1 LVRFPAFS
9 FAAAPSRVTDLGPAA
24 AADASVAVSIIIL
37 NYNGRTWLE
46 RCLPAAV
53 AETASDCEL
62 IVVDNGSS
70 DGSLDLLQTFRQ
82 SVRVVP
88 LGSNVGFAAGNN
100 AGARAARGRYLAF
113 LNNDAAP
120 QAGWLAAVRSAL
132 DADPT
137 AGLAASCIV
146 YLNDPATID
155 SAGDGITRYG
165 GAFKRGHGRPL
176 AEAREPRE
184 VFGACGAACVIRR
197 GLFDEIGGFDEAYFA
212 VHEDVDLSYRSQ
224 LLGYRCLYCPHAIVH
239 HAGSATM
246 GHLSPRAVFWGQR
259 NLEWTYVK
267 NTPWPLLLVTLPGH
281 VLYNIAASLYFGRA
295 GHLRTFLSAK
305 WHAFR
310 ELPRVWRQ
318 RREIQRRRR
327 TSLRRLWKLMDG
339 GWIAL
344 KVREKRFD
352 LGLRPSA

>member
-1 LVRFPAFS
+1 M
-9 FAAAPSRVTDLGPAA
+9 
-24 AADASVAVSIIIL
+24 
-37 NYNGRTWLE
+37 
-46 RCLPAAV
+46 
-53 AETASDCEL
+53 
-62 IVVDNGSS
+62 
-70 DGSLDLLQTFRQ
+70 
-82 SVRVVP
+82 
-88 LGSNVGFAAGNN
+88 
-100 AGARAARGRYLAF
+100 
-113 LNNDAAP
+113 
-120 QAGWLAAVRSAL
+120 RSAL

-146 YLNDPATID
+146 YLNDPATVD

-165 GAFKRGHGRPL
+165 GAFKRGHGRPV

-246 GHLSPRAVFWGQR
+246 GHLSQRAVFWGQR

-267 NTPWPLLLVTLPGH
+267 NTPAPLLARTLISH
-281 VLYNIAASLYFGRA
+281 LAYNAASAAYFARCGLLGVFVKAKIAAIRGLPAVLKKRA
-295 GHLRTFLSAK
+295 AVQRTRTAPASAIEQHLDRRWFSA
-305 WHAFR
+305 
-310 ELPRVWRQ
+310 
-318 RREIQRRRR
+318 
-327 TSLRRLWKLMDG
+327 
-339 GWIAL
+339 

-352 LGLRPSA
+352 LGLAQVR